1 MTPIDLE
8 NELVDF
14 SLDAGRF
21 ITTANGVG
29 VNVSSFIGKL
39 KAMLNFGAGG
49 GTTPTLDVKIQDSAD
64 STDGSDGTW
73 ADVTGL
79 TFTQVI
85 DAASLQSIAIDT
97 RAVRKWIRTV
107 KTITGTSP
115 TFDGAVTVV
124 GQKQYK

>member
-8 NELVDF
+8 NELVEAN
-14 SLDAGRF
+14 LDAGRF
-21 ITTANGVG
+21 ITTANGTG
-29 VNVSSFIGKL
+29 IDVSSFIGKL
-39 KAMLNFGAGG
+39 KLILNFGAGG
-49 GTTPTLDVKIQDSAD
+49 GTTPTMDVKIQESSD

-73 ADVTGL
+73 ADVSGA

-97 RAVRKWIRTV
+97 RGVKKWIRTV

-115 TFDGAVTVV
+115 TFDGAVTFV